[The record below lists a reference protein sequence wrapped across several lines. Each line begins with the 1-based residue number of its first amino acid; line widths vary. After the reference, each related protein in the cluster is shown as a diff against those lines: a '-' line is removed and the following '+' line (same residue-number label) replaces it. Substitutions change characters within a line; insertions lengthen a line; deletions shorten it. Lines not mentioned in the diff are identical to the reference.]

1 MATKEYVQDRI
12 NKAKENIEKKEN
24 LIVKMRDRI
33 EKNKAKL
40 QKLGFSAEYIENLD
54 NPWKIDRSNPNWEK
68 AFDLAYAI
76 ENAQDSINSANDAL
90 PELRK
95 KLEGYQ
101 SEMNAIIEKENSRD
115 IQIIIDFLEGWKER
129 AKKFYENSVDAWIDT
144 LREYY
149 EEDRKFCDW
158 LNNHF
163 ADRKNKELVKKMEE
177 PRLTAKAVHSDYSY
191 LDRYMSGSFHSGYYL
206 NTELLQKD
214 LDNEANEKYDFI
226 IERTNNIVGQIT
238 DASDLSIGNKGDL
251 NGIIVGT
258 RGKARVQTIGAGG
271 YNIQVF
277 HYRTLINRV

>member
-1 MATKEYVQDRI
+1 MYKIES
-12 NKAKENIEKKEN
+12 ENIEKKEN
-24 LIVKMRDRI
+24 LIVKMQDRI

-101 SEMNAIIEKENSRD
+101 SEMSAIIEKENSRD

-129 AKKFYENSVDAWIDT
+129 AKKFYENSVDAWVDT

-149 EEDRKFCDW
+149 EEDHKFCDW

-163 ADRKNKELVKKMEE
+163 NERKNKELVKKMEE

-191 LDRYMSGSFHSGYYL
+191 LDRYMSGSLHGGYYL